1 MNKVSIIGLGWFGE
15 ALAGELKA
23 QYEIS
28 GTTRSEEKVAAFRSQ
43 NIHAEKLTHTDLPSA
58 QLLSA
63 DFIVLNIPP
72 FLGQLDWL
80 KSWKWN
86 KKSHVIFISST
97 SVYGKNTGL
106 VDELS
111 LPIPETENAKILLE
125 EEEWFKTFEK
135 FTIVRFA
142 GLIGGSRHP
151 GNTLS
156 GRQGIASGNLPI
168 NLIHLKDCVGFI
180 KLLIDKHITNETF
193 NLAHPNHPSRRDYYQ
208 SYCLKNHLTLP
219 EFIDS
224 PESGKIISHHKASLI
239 YDFVGNLD

>member
-1 MNKVSIIGLGWFGE
+1 MNRVSIIGLGWFGE
-15 ALAGELKA
+15 ALAEELKP

-28 GTTRSEEKVAAFRSQ
+28 GTTRSEEKVTAFRSH
-43 NIHAEKLTHTDLPSA
+43 NIQAEKLTLTDLPSEK
-58 QLLSA
+58 LLSS
-63 DFIVLNIPP
+63 DFIILNIPP
-72 FLGQLDWL
+72 FKGQLDWL

-97 SVYGKNTGL
+97 SVYGKNIGL
-106 VDELS
+106 VDETTI
-111 LPIPETENAKILLE
+111 PIPETENGNLLWE
-125 EEEWFKTFEK
+125 EEDWVKTFEK

-156 GRQGIASGNLPI
+156 GRQGIAGGNLPI

-180 KLLIDKHITNETF
+180 KLLIDKNITNETY
-193 NLAHPNHPSRRDYYQ
+193 NLAHPNHPLRKDYYQ
-208 SYCLKNHLTLP
+208 TYCLKHHLTLP

-224 PESGKIISHHKASLI
+224 AESGKIISHHKASLI
-239 YDFVGNLD
+239 YKFVGDLN

>member
-1 MNKVSIIGLGWFGE
+1 MNRVSIIGLGWFGE
-15 ALAGELKA
+15 ALAEELKT
-23 QYEIS
+23 QYKIS
-28 GTTRSEEKVAAFRSQ
+28 GTTRSEEKVAALRSQ
-43 NIHAEKLTHTDLPSA
+43 GIHAEKLTLTDLPSP

-63 DFIVLNIPP
+63 DTIVLNIPP
-72 FLGQLDWL
+72 FPGQLGWL

-86 KKSHVIFISST
+86 KKTHVIFISST

-106 VDELS
+106 VDETTI
-111 LPIPETENAKILLE
+111 PIPETGNANVLLE
-125 EEEWFKTFEK
+125 EEEWIKTFEK

-156 GRQGIASGNLPI
+156 GRQGIAGGNLPI

-180 KLLIDKHITNETF
+180 KLLIDKNITNETY
-193 NLAHPNHPSRRDYYQ
+193 NLANPTHPTRRDYYQ
-208 SYCLKNHLTLP
+208 SYCLKHHLTLP

-224 PESGKIISHHKASLI
+224 PEGGKIISHHKASLI
-239 YDFVGNLD
+239 YKFVGDLN